1 METLCRG
8 AGVTGQPIQHS
19 DLDGLIGTW
28 VEDPQFDAAITAQ
41 DQVDPHLWS

>member
-41 DQVDPHLWS
+41 DQVDPNLWS